1 MKRRILLVDDDVAVL
16 LTLKTVLEMNQFEV
30 DTAASAVEA
39 VSKLE
44 SGVYQMVITDVRME
58 SETAGFEVIRAARKQ
73 HYDPATALLT
83 AYPPG
88 DGDWK
93 KQGAQSLLSTKTR
106 NKAERTFLFPLL
118 KSGPVNKLPNR
129 GREPSG
135 LNFERAE
142 GSAPG
147 ERLLAPLAILL
158 KEIFL
163 LETIRRLQPVAA
175 VENIPDRR
183 LVCLESV

>member
-1 MKRRILLVDDDVAVL
+1 VIMKRRILLVDDDVAVL

-73 HYDPATALLT
+73 HYEPATALLT

-93 KQGAQSLLSTKTR
+93 KQGAQSLLVKPVGTQDMVRQLEALLVQHEDEKQSRK
-106 NKAERTFLFPLL
+106 NVPLPASE
-118 KSGPVNKLPNR
+118 KRAGKQAPESGK
-129 GREPSG
+129 
-135 LNFERAE
+135 RA
-142 GSAPG
+142 
-147 ERLLAPLAILL
+147 
-158 KEIFL
+158 
-163 LETIRRLQPVAA
+163 
-175 VENIPDRR
+175 
-183 LVCLESV
+183 

>member
-30 DTAASAVEA
+30 DTATSAVEA

-44 SGVYQMVITDVRME
+44 SGAYQMVITDVRME

-93 KQGAQSLLSTKTR
+93 KQGAQSLLVKPVGTQDMVRQLEALLVQHEDEKQSRR
-106 NKAERTFLFPLL
+106 NVPLPASE
-118 KSGPVNKLPNR
+118 KRAGKQSRESGK
-129 GREPSG
+129 
-135 LNFERAE
+135 RA
-142 GSAPG
+142 
-147 ERLLAPLAILL
+147 
-158 KEIFL
+158 
-163 LETIRRLQPVAA
+163 
-175 VENIPDRR
+175 
-183 LVCLESV
+183 